1 MEKSSLRRPPLSC
14 AQSVCTQFKIR
25 DSQRPAL
32 RLARAASALV
42 LLHHIGPPGFLL
54 PIACNELHVV
64 EKTNATIA
72 RAVLTSRSRTE
83 ETAVNFKLMNSQQ
96 SRAAGKRDYIET
108 NEDVKKRLFTLHIFT
123 VLASPETDQNEA
135 FLYL

>member
-1 MEKSSLRRPPLSC
+1 MQWTARRRKNKRNDRTGG
-14 AQSVCTQFKIR
+14 A
-25 DSQRPAL
+25 
-32 RLARAASALV
+32 
-42 LLHHIGPPGFLL
+42 
-54 PIACNELHVV
+54 
-64 EKTNATIA
+64 
-72 RAVLTSRSRTE
+72 LTSRSRTE